1 MQINGVGGLQFK
13 GVTPI
18 IANNKST
25 LKHIEKVIDSQQEEL
40 DGALLENMT
49 PVYRTWGDNSKM
61 SKAVKQGKEV
71 AFLITGEDY
80 LKYCTSASGYRT
92 QASLLN
98 KVDREPV
105 VIKD

>member
-1 MQINGVGGLQFK
+1 MQINGVGSLHFK

-25 LKHIEKVIDSQQEEL
+25 LKTIEKVLDTQQDEL

-49 PVYRTWGDNSKM
+49 PIYQTWNDGSKM
-61 SKAVKQGKEV
+61 GKAAQKGKEV

-80 LKYCTSASGYRT
+80 LKYCTGASGYKT
-92 QASLLN
+92 QASLTRH
-98 KVDREPV
+98 VDRDPV